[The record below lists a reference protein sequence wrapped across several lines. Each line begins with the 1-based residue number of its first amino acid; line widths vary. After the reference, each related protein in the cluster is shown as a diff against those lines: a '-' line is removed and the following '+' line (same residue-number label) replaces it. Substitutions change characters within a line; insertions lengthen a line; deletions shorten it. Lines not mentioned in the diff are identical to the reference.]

1 MAVELMTEKRT
12 CAKCGAEK
20 LLQHFQ
26 KNSKVRT
33 GRTKT
38 CKSCAAEVARA
49 WHRDNRERHRA
60 AMRKRAEEKPD
71 VVAAEKASWQRQNRD
86 KCREAN
92 RRYMER
98 NPERLAETRRRSKE
112 KARASPRNRIAAA
125 VAAGIRGALRGKK
138 AKRTFEMLG
147 YTVEDLMAHLE
158 RQFLP
163 GMTWDNYGLYGW
175 HIDHEIPLSAFN
187 YQTPE
192 DIDFHRAWGLKNLRP
207 LWASENLS
215 KSNKL
220 SVPFQPSLSIGV

>member
-1 MAVELMTEKRT
+1 MADEFVAGLRT
-12 CAKCGAEK
+12 CTKCGREKPLDEFAKNAKC
-20 LLQHFQ
+20 LL
-26 KNSKVRT
+26 
-33 GRTKT
+33 GRLHQ
-38 CKSCAAEVARA
+38 CNACRSHAAVSNAARA
-49 WHRDNRERHRA
+49 KERA
-60 AMRKRAEEKPD
+60 AKRRLEKPKE
-71 VVAAEKASWQRQNRD
+71 VAAEKASWRRRNRD

-98 NPERLAETRRRSKE
+98 NPDRVAETRRRSKE
-112 KARASPRNRIAAA
+112 KSRSNPRNRIADA
-125 VAAGIRGALRGKK
+125 VAAGIRDALRGKK

-158 RQFLP
+158 QQFLP

-192 DIDFHRAWGLKNLRP
+192 DMDFHRAWGLENLRP
-207 LWASENLS
+207 LWASDNLS

-220 SVPFQPSLSIGV
+220 AAPFQPSLSIGV